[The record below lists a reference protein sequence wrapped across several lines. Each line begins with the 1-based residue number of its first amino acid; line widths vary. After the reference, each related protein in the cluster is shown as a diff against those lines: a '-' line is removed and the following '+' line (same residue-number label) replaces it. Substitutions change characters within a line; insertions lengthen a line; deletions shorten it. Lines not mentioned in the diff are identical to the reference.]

1 MFFIVQRDLGF
12 FTAIGDRN
20 EKELQIIGVLLII
33 KIFKL
38 KF

>member
-1 MFFIVQRDLGF
+1 MLFIVQKDLSF
-12 FTAIGDRN
+12 FTAIGNRN
-20 EKELQIIGVLLII
+20 EKKLQIIGVLLII